1 LFCSPLWDTISPVP
15 VPADVREFLERAKAS
30 GASDEAVV
38 GILTARGW
46 SEKEV
51 YQALAAHYEKLTGI
65 EVPSRRG
72 AGTPA
77 KDAFFYLLIFSGLAT
92 WTIASG
98 SLAFTLID
106 RWFADTLF
114 SLDYTQAYDVSGAT
128 WSIASI
134 IVAFPIYLLLSRAV
148 VRDVRSH
155 PEKLNSPVRKW
166 LTYMALVIA
175 AGVFIGD
182 LITALTYFLQGEI
195 TARFVAKAFVVLVLS
210 GGVFFYY
217 FGGLKE
223 SDSSA
228 ARGKFTRDSGMAI
241 VSAAFVAVLVVLG
254 FGVTG
259 APKEQRMERADSK
272 RLQDLFALSQ
282 QISLRWGGNGHKLP
296 QQLAELRNVTL
307 SDPITHAGYDYR
319 PGEGSQYQ
327 LCAIF
332 STASKK
338 HESQP
343 AKVWDHPVGYYCF
356 SLDAAQSPPSPPYNY
371 SWLGD

>member
-1 LFCSPLWDTISPVP
+1 MPPRSEV
-15 VPADVREFLERAKAS
+15 VEFIERAKAAGVPDQS
-30 GASDEAVV
+30 LA
-38 GILTARGW
+38 GILIARGW
-46 SEKEV
+46 PEKEV

-65 EVPSRRG
+65 EIPSRRG

-92 WTIASG
+92 WTIAAG

-106 RWFADTLF
+106 RWLADTLF
-114 SLDYTQAYDVSGAT
+114 SPGYAQAYDVTGAT

-195 TARFVAKAFVVLVLS
+195 TTRFLSKAFVVLVLS

-228 ARGKFTRDSGMAI
+228 ARGTFIRDSGMAV
-241 VSAAFVAVLVVLG
+241 VSTVCVALLVALG
-254 FGVTG
+254 FGFTG
-259 APKEQRMERADSK
+259 APKMQRMERADSK
-272 RLQDLFALSQ
+272 RLQDLFSLSQ
-282 QISLRWGGNGHKLP
+282 QIRLRWGGNGHKLP
-296 QQLAELRNVTL
+296 EHLDELRNVAL
-307 SDPITHAGYDYR
+307 ADPVTRAGYEYR
-319 PGEGSQYQ
+319 PGEGTHYQ
-327 LCAIF
+327 LCATF
-332 STASKK
+332 STASRQD
-338 HESQP
+338 ESQNSP
-343 AKVWDHPVGYYCF
+343 AWAHPAGYHCF

-371 SWLGD
+371 SWFGE

>member
-1 LFCSPLWDTISPVP
+1 MPPRSEIV
-15 VPADVREFLERAKAS
+15 EFIERAKAAGVPDQS
-30 GASDEAVV
+30 LA
-38 GILTARGW
+38 GILAARGW
-46 SEKEV
+46 PEKEV

-65 EVPSRRG
+65 EIPSRRG

-92 WTIASG
+92 WTIAAG

-106 RWFADTLF
+106 RWLADTLF
-114 SLDYTQAYDVSGAT
+114 SPGYAPAYDVSGAT

-195 TARFVAKAFVVLVLS
+195 TTRFLSKAFVVLVLS

-241 VSAAFVAVLVVLG
+241 VSAVCVALLIALG
-254 FGVTG
+254 FGFTG
-259 APKEQRMERADSK
+259 APKMQRMERADSK
-272 RLQDLFALSQ
+272 RLQDLSLLSQ
-282 QISLRWGGNGHKLP
+282 QISLRWSGNEHKLP
-296 QQLAELRNVTL
+296 EHLDELRNVAL
-307 SDPITHAGYDYR
+307 ADPVTRAGYEYR

-327 LCAIF
+327 LCATF
-332 STASKK
+332 STASRQD
-338 HESQP
+338 ESQNAP
-343 AKVWDHPVGYYCF
+343 AWAHPAGYHCF

-371 SWLGD
+371 PWFGE

>member
-1 LFCSPLWDTISPVP
+1 M
-15 VPADVREFLERAKAS
+15 PAFAEVREFLERAKAN
-30 GASDEAVV
+30 GVSDEALV

-46 SEKEV
+46 PEKEV

-65 EVPSRRG
+65 EIPSRRG

-77 KDAFFYLLIFSGLAT
+77 KDAFFYLLIFSALAI

-106 RWFADTLF
+106 RWLADTLF
-114 SLDYTQAYDVSGAT
+114 SPGYAQAYDVTGAT

-134 IVAFPIYLLLSRAV
+134 LVAFPIYLLLSRAV

-195 TARFVAKAFVVLVLS
+195 TARFLSKAFVVLLLS
-210 GGVFFYY
+210 GGVFLYY

-223 SDSSA
+223 SDSSGT
-228 ARGKFTRDSGMAI
+228 RGRFTRDAWMGM
-241 VSAAFVAVLVVLG
+241 VGAVCVGLLVTLG
-254 FGVTG
+254 FGLTG
-259 APKEQRMERADSK
+259 APKTRRTERADSR

-282 QISLRWGGNGHKLP
+282 QITLRWNSNGHKLP
-296 QQLAELRNVTL
+296 EHLDELRNVPL
-307 SDPITHAGYDYR
+307 VDPVTRAGYEYL
-319 PGEGSQYQ
+319 PGGGSEYQ
-327 LCAIF
+327 LCATF
-332 STASKK
+332 AM
-338 HESQP
+338 
-343 AKVWDHPVGYYCF
+343 AKQDEPQNVTTWAHPTGHHCF
-356 SLDAAQSPPSPPYNY
+356 SLDAAQPPPSPPYDY
-371 SWLGD
+371 LPSDF